1 MTYKSVLNNVS
12 SQLRGVSQKATESM
26 AARHNPTPPEPP
38 VRENPTQNILN
49 NIGLE
54 IQREGG
60 N

>member
-12 SQLRGVSQKATESM
+12 SQLRGASQKAMKSM
-26 AARHNPTPPEPP
+26 PTYHNPAPPEPP
-38 VRENPTQNILN
+38 VRENPTSNILN